1 MVNSTRVPECRA
13 ANFSLV
19 FVIGSCNDL
28 RPSPAWTY
36 LAVAKLGSELQEQN
50 CQGRYDL
57 QLHLQDNGCPGRCN
71 ALQRGGLNATH
82 CTASSSRKFVDH
94 PARVSVMGN
103 LSRARGDPLT
113 RFDVVR
119 RMAHV
124 LKRNPCARHVWVIET
139 DVAYT
144 GNWCHLLSWHSERR
158 AETCV
163 DKQIP
168 SSWRHTS
175 CQEQKENGL
184 CSKSHNQYPHG
195 YCMKTCGTCSGS
207 LRDVVV
213 DQMAAADLVAWLPF
227 QGRRQGNHSLG
238 RWEPLTGEAL
248 SNRLAQDPGWRRSVG
263 NLVALGYKKILR
275 VGLQLARLSRRLV
288 LTALGA
294 LERGLVSKGEM
305 LWPAVCLNELP
316 SCQMA
321 RLDARFVGSPFHA
334 GTSCASLEN
343 ARVQMGKHPALLP
356 TLPAFASSTEALRQR
371 EKDILGL
378 RRFYNRIRDGNVTEL
393 QLSEGKLLH
402 PWKWDVIMNESR
414 WRTVREL
421 AKGKL
426 VCDTRSLGM
435 DPWGGS

>member
-1 MVNSTRVPECRA
+1 
-13 ANFSLV
+13 
-19 FVIGSCNDL
+19 
-28 RPSPAWTY
+28 
-36 LAVAKLGSELQEQN
+36 
-50 CQGRYDL
+50 
-57 QLHLQDNGCPGRCN
+57 
-71 ALQRGGLNATH
+71 
-82 CTASSSRKFVDH
+82 
-94 PARVSVMGN
+94 MGN

-184 CSKSHNQYPHG
+184 CSEAHNQYPHG

-294 LERGLVSKGEM
+294 LERGLVSKGEA
-305 LWPAVCLNELP
+305 LWPSACLDELP

-321 RLDARFVGSPFHA
+321 RLDARFVGSPFHSGA
-334 GTSCASLEN
+334 SCASLEN
-343 ARVQMGKHPALLP
+343 ARVQMGKPSALLP

-371 EKDILGL
+371 EKDIIGL
-378 RRFYNRIRDGNVTEL
+378 RRFYYRIRDGNVTEL

-402 PWKWDVIMNESR
+402 PWKWDVIMN
-414 WRTVREL
+414 
-421 AKGKL
+421 
-426 VCDTRSLGM
+426 
-435 DPWGGS
+435 